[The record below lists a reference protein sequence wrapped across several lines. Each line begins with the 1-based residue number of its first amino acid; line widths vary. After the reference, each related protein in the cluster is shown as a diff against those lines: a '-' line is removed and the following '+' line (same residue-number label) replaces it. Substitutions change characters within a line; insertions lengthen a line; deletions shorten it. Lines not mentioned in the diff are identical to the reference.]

1 MIKDLVLKN
10 RSYRGFDRSTRLSR
24 EDLME
29 LVDLSRLSPS
39 SMNRQALKFHIAS
52 DEDEVEKIQALTGW
66 ARRLPEL
73 NLPYPGTEPTAF
85 IVICID
91 NSLGTKAAFQRDVGL
106 CAEVM
111 LLCAVEKGFGGCM
124 LGTFKKGELVELLQ
138 LVGAELRG
146 EERDRQH
153 DERTGTEGHQ
163 GGEDCQRQFSHCVFH
178 FIPPPAGSRPCRSA
192 RRRAARPRKA

>member
-24 EDLME
+24 EDLMD

-73 NLPYPGTEPTAF
+73 NLPYPGTEPTSF

-91 NSLGTKAAFQRDVGL
+91 NLLGKRDAFQRDVGI

-111 LLCAVEKGFGGCM
+111 LLGAVEKGFGGCM
-124 LGTFKKGELVELLQ
+124 LGTFRKGELTELLNLPENIEPEQ
-138 LVGAELRG
+138 L
-146 EERDRQH
+146 
-153 DERTGTEGHQ
+153 
-163 GGEDCQRQFSHCVFH
+163 C
-178 FIPPPAGSRPCRSA
+178 
-192 RRRAARPRKA
+192 

>member
-52 DEDEVEKIQALTGW
+52 DEDEVKKIQALTGW

-73 NLPYPGTEPTAF
+73 NLPYPGTEPTSF

-91 NSLGTKAAFQRDVGL
+91 NLLGKRDAFQRDVGI
-106 CAEVM
+106 CA
-111 LLCAVEKGFGGCM
+111 
-124 LGTFKKGELVELLQ
+124 
-138 LVGAELRG
+138 
-146 EERDRQH
+146 
-153 DERTGTEGHQ
+153 
-163 GGEDCQRQFSHCVFH
+163 
-178 FIPPPAGSRPCRSA
+178 
-192 RRRAARPRKA
+192 